1 MPKTWN
7 MGLKYGIE
15 QNSDIYGSCTSVGLA
30 TVSRPRDRLPAFFL
44 TLSMKEGRVA
54 SLLC

>member
-30 TVSRPRDRLPAFFL
+30 TVSRPRDRLPAFF
-44 TLSMKEGRVA
+44 
-54 SLLC
+54 